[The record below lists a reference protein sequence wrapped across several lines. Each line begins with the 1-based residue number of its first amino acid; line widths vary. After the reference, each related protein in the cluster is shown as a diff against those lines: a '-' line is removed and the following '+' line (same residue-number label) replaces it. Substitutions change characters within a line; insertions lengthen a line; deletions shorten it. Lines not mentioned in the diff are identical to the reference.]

1 MQYMRINILFLGAFC
16 LLFSLSACENRPPA
30 REVTNQPARIAE
42 VEVKVLEEQ
51 PWAETISSFGVI
63 DAAQEII
70 ITVDFSER
78 VNKVHVK
85 EGDRIKADQL
95 LIELDGK
102 KQQLRLARFRTTL
115 KETKATLANAQITL
129 NRQEALYAKRNIALS
144 KLEESQLVLKTA
156 RARFDEAMAA
166 VRLAERE
173 LAERRITSP
182 AAGQVVKRS
191 VEPGETVS
199 PGSPLMIIQVVEAVR
214 VITYVTEKD
223 INHLGPGN
231 EASVTT
237 PGVQGRAYTAR
248 IESLGSKADPDTG
261 NFSVKLTIPNSD
273 GLLRPGMTARV
284 KLQGLT
290 YQAAILIPERAL
302 VDRNRRR
309 VAYKV
314 EDGKAVQVEPI
325 VALTTVDQAHVL
337 SGLQAGDQLIING
350 LANIVDGTP
359 VKVIRKDNFTSPDSN

>member
-1 MQYMRINILFLGAFC
+1 MPDTHWKTLFLVTIFM
-16 LLFSLSACENRPPA
+16 SLGFTACENRPPA
-30 REVTNQPARIAE
+30 REEANPPSRIAE

-51 PWAETISSFGVI
+51 LWAETINSFGVI
-63 DAAQEII
+63 DAAQEIV

-78 VNKVHVK
+78 VNKVHFE

-115 KETKATLANAQITL
+115 KETKANLTNAQTTL
-129 NRQEALYAKRNIALS
+129 KRQEALYAKRNIALS

-156 RARFDEAMAA
+156 RARHEEALAA

-173 LAERRITSP
+173 LADRRITSP
-182 AAGQVVKRS
+182 AGGQVVKRS
-191 VEPGETVS
+191 VEPGETVN
-199 PGSPLMIIQVVEAVR
+199 PGNPLVIIQVVDAVR

-223 INHLGPGN
+223 INHLSKGN
-231 EASVTT
+231 EATVTT
-237 PGVQGRAYTAR
+237 PGVSGRAYTAR

-273 GLLRPGMTARV
+273 GMLRPGMTARV
-284 KLQGLT
+284 NLQGLT
-290 YQAAILIPERAL
+290 YQDAILIPERAL

-325 VALTTVDQAHVL
+325 IALTTVDQAHVL
-337 SGLQAGDQLIING
+337 SGLQAGDRLIVNG
-350 LANIVDGTP
+350 LKNIVAGTP
-359 VKVIRKDNFTSPDSN
+359 VKVIRKDISTSPDSN